1 MAMTTHTI
9 TSGDGWVEVASDS
22 ETSVTLQVRGSA
34 PVYVAAAAS
43 APGATDTGFEL
54 HHGQGITR
62 DHLPSGAI
70 YARAVDVATTVE
82 VLAE

>member
-1 MAMTTHTI
+1 MAMTTHALAA
-9 TSGDGWVEVASDS
+9 SDGWVEVGSDS
-22 ETSVTLQVRGSA
+22 ETTVTLQVRGSA

-43 APGATDTGFEL
+43 APGATATGFEL
-54 HHGQGITR
+54 HYGQGLTR

-70 YARAVDVATTVE
+70 YVRAVDVATTVE